1 MKKTYSAP
9 FNIKAQST
17 GEIEAAFAT
26 MRTWDLDNDWTEPGA
41 FGAQE
46 NIILE
51 GWNHDRKLPVGRG
64 RIFEKSNDA
73 IFEGQFFLQTQ
84 NGRDHFEVVKEMA
97 RSGTQE
103 FSYTFDIRKS
113 EDVMH
118 DGRPGRRLMRL
129 EVFGVS
135 PVTRGAGINTR
146 LLSLKGGGGTWLSVG
161 LSPANVR
168 AQISELS
175 PPSGGELADLLDSL
189 IIGMQAKELADLKTR
204 FKAAGGPSLLDAWR
218 QQLLSEGHSPAWVET
233 VLANEVDA
241 LARRL
246 ETNSFAPIHTPGW
259 AMRQALRI
267 LSQPIGNNPI
277 WYPDLGTDARS
288 PLVFV

>member
-1 MKKTYSAP
+1 VRKIYNAP
-9 FNIKAQST
+9 FNIKAQSS
-17 GEIEAAFAT
+17 GEIEAVFAT
-26 MRTWDLDNDWTEPGA
+26 LEIWDKDNDWTVPGA
-41 FGAQE
+41 FGSQD

-51 GWNHDRKLPVGRG
+51 GWNHDYRLPVGSG
-64 RIFEKSNDA
+64 HIFEKGRDA
-73 IFEGQFFLQTQ
+73 IFQGKFLLQTQ

-129 EVFGVS
+129 DVFGVS

-161 LSPANVR
+161 LNPANVR
-168 AQISELS
+168 RMISEMA
-175 PPSGGELADLLDSL
+175 PPDIRGLRKALDDV
-189 IIGMQAKELADLKTR
+189 IISIQDKEFAALNAR

-218 QQLLSEGHSPAWVET
+218 QQLLAEGHSEAWINV

-246 ETNSFAPIHTPGW
+246 ETNSFAPIHEPGW

-267 LSQPIGNNPI
+267 LSQPIGNNPV